1 MGGIDTIVRE
11 RSEYGR
17 GNGTHV
23 PLVWY
28 SCLTTPFAPICSST
42 STYHFNL
49 SYKFDDSEGV

>member
-28 SCLTTPFAPICSST
+28 SCLTTPFAPICSIE
-42 STYHFNL
+42 HFNL
-49 SYKFDDSEGV
+49 SLQLIVQV